1 MSISSRIRMQ
11 AIRSVAPQ
19 AEGAGSGSTSTSSST
34 KLGSH
39 ATGVADSGRWSTRR
53 IAVYALFVALSMAVS
68 FIEFPLIPGVPWLKY
83 DPSGIVCLVAG
94 FAYGPAAA
102 VLVSVLGFVPHVFAD
117 PWGSLMAIAV
127 ALAMS
132 VPAALVY
139 RRLRT
144 RRGALIGIIA
154 GAVVALAVAIIG
166 NLLVT
171 PIYADMTVEQ
181 VAAMIVPALLPFNL
195 AKLAVHGV
203 VTFLIYKP
211 ISNLLN
217 R

>member
-1 MSISSRIRMQ
+1 MSVSSHTDTH
-11 AIRSVAPQ
+11 
-19 AEGAGSGSTSTSSST
+19 STSASSVS
-34 KLGSH
+34 SH

-83 DPSGIVCLVAG
+83 DPSGIVSLVAG

-102 VLVSVLGFVPHVFAD
+102 AIVSVLGFVPHVFAD

-139 RRLRT
+139 RRMRT
-144 RRGALIGIIA
+144 RRGALAGIIV
-154 GAVVALAVAIIG
+154 GAVVALVMAIIG

-171 PIYADMTVEQ
+171 PIYAHMTVEQ

-203 VTFLIYKP
+203 VTFLVYKP
-211 ISNLLN
+211 ISNLLH

>member
-1 MSISSRIRMQ
+1 MSVSSHTDTH
-11 AIRSVAPQ
+11 
-19 AEGAGSGSTSTSSST
+19 STSVPSASSASA
-34 KLGSH
+34 H

-181 VAAMIVPALLPFNL
+181 VAAMIVPALMPFNL

>member
-1 MSISSRIRMQ
+1 MSVSSHTDTH
-11 AIRSVAPQ
+11 
-19 AEGAGSGSTSTSSST
+19 STSVPSASSAST
-34 KLGSH
+34 H

-102 VLVSVLGFVPHVFAD
+102 VLMSVLGFVPHVFAD

>member
-1 MSISSRIRMQ
+1 MSVSSHTDTH
-11 AIRSVAPQ
+11 
-19 AEGAGSGSTSTSSST
+19 STSVLSASSAST
-34 KLGSH
+34 H

-154 GAVVALAVAIIG
+154 GAVVALVVAIIG

-171 PIYADMTVEQ
+171 PIYANMTVEQ

>member
-1 MSISSRIRMQ
+1 MSVSSHTDTH
-11 AIRSVAPQ
+11 
-19 AEGAGSGSTSTSSST
+19 STSVPSASSAST
-34 KLGSH
+34 H

-102 VLVSVLGFVPHVFAD
+102 ALVSVLGFVPHVFAD

>member
-1 MSISSRIRMQ
+1 MSVSSHTDTH
-11 AIRSVAPQ
+11 
-19 AEGAGSGSTSTSSST
+19 STSVPSASSAST
-34 KLGSH
+34 H

-83 DPSGIVCLVAG
+83 DPSGIVCLVVCLVAG

>member
-1 MSISSRIRMQ
+1 MSVSSHTDTH
-11 AIRSVAPQ
+11 
-19 AEGAGSGSTSTSSST
+19 STSVPSASSAST
-34 KLGSH
+34 H

-132 VPAALVY
+132 VPAALIY

-144 RRGALIGIIA
+144 RRGALIGIIT
-154 GAVVALAVAIIG
+154 GAVVALVVAIIG

>member
-1 MSISSRIRMQ
+1 MSVSSHTDTH
-11 AIRSVAPQ
+11 
-19 AEGAGSGSTSTSSST
+19 STSVPSASSAST
-34 KLGSH
+34 H

-102 VLVSVLGFVPHVFAD
+102 VLMSVLGFVPHVFAD

-132 VPAALVY
+132 VPAALIY

-144 RRGALIGIIA
+144 RRGALIGIIT
-154 GAVVALAVAIIG
+154 GAVVALVVAIIG

>member
-1 MSISSRIRMQ
+1 M
-11 AIRSVAPQ
+11 AAPTH
-19 AEGAGSGSTSTSSST
+19 AHVSHDTHSTTSGGA
-34 KLGSH
+34 
-39 ATGVADSGRWSTRR
+39 WSTRR
-53 IAVYALFVALSMAVS
+53 IATTALLCALAFVLTFVE
-68 FIEFPLIPGVPWLKY
+68 IPIFPPAPWLMY

>member
-1 MSISSRIRMQ
+1 MSVSSHTDTH
-11 AIRSVAPQ
+11 
-19 AEGAGSGSTSTSSST
+19 STSIPSASSAST
-34 KLGSH
+34 H

>member
-1 MSISSRIRMQ
+1 MSVSSHTDTH
-11 AIRSVAPQ
+11 
-19 AEGAGSGSTSTSSST
+19 STSVPSASSAST
-34 KLGSH
+34 H
-39 ATGVADSGRWSTRR
+39 ATGMADSGRWSTRR

>member
-1 MSISSRIRMQ
+1 MSVSSHTDTH
-11 AIRSVAPQ
+11 
-19 AEGAGSGSTSTSSST
+19 STSASSVS
-34 KLGSH
+34 SH

-154 GAVVALAVAIIG
+154 GAVVAVAVAIIG

-211 ISNLLN
+211 ITTLLDHAA
-217 R
+217 

>member
-1 MSISSRIRMQ
+1 MSVSSHTDTH
-11 AIRSVAPQ
+11 
-19 AEGAGSGSTSTSSST
+19 STSVPSASSAST
-34 KLGSH
+34 H

-154 GAVVALAVAIIG
+154 GAVVALTVAIIG

>member
-1 MSISSRIRMQ
+1 MSVSSHTDTR
-11 AIRSVAPQ
+11 
-19 AEGAGSGSTSTSSST
+19 STSVPSASSAST
-34 KLGSH
+34 H

-132 VPAALVY
+132 VPAALIY
-139 RRLRT
+139 HRLRT

-211 ISNLLN
+211 ISNLLH

>member
-1 MSISSRIRMQ
+1 MSVSSHTDTH
-11 AIRSVAPQ
+11 
-19 AEGAGSGSTSTSSST
+19 STSVLSASSAST
-34 KLGSH
+34 H

>member
-1 MSISSRIRMQ
+1 MSVSSHTDTH
-11 AIRSVAPQ
+11 
-19 AEGAGSGSTSTSSST
+19 STSASQAAP
-34 KLGSH
+34 H

-68 FIEFPLIPGVPWLKY
+68 FIEFPLVPGVQWLKY
-83 DPSGIVCLVAG
+83 DPSGIVSLVAG

-102 VLVSVLGFVPHVFAD
+102 AIVSVLGFVPHVFAD
-117 PWGSLMAIAV
+117 PWGTLMAVAV

-132 VPAALVY
+132 VPAALIY
-139 RRLRT
+139 RRMRT
-144 RRGALIGIIA
+144 RRGALAGIVV

-166 NLLVT
+166 NLLIT
-171 PIYADMTVEQ
+171 PIYAHMSMEQ
-181 VAAMIVPALLPFNL
+181 VASMIVPALLPFNL
-195 AKLAVHGV
+195 AKFVLHGV

-211 ISNLLN
+211 ISNLLD

>member
-1 MSISSRIRMQ
+1 MSVSSHTDTH
-11 AIRSVAPQ
+11 
-19 AEGAGSGSTSTSSST
+19 STSASSVS
-34 KLGSH
+34 SH

-83 DPSGIVCLVAG
+83 DPSGIVSLVAG

-102 VLVSVLGFVPHVFAD
+102 AIVSVLGFVPHVFAD

-139 RRLRT
+139 RRMRT
-144 RRGALIGIIA
+144 RRGALAGIIV
-154 GAVVALAVAIIG
+154 GAVVALVMAIIG

-171 PIYADMTVEQ
+171 PIYAHMTVEQ

-211 ISNLLN
+211 ISNLLH

>member
-1 MSISSRIRMQ
+1 MSVSSHTDTH
-11 AIRSVAPQ
+11 
-19 AEGAGSGSTSTSSST
+19 STSVPSASSAST
-34 KLGSH
+34 H

-132 VPAALVY
+132 VPAALIY
-139 RRLRT
+139 HRLRT

>member
-1 MSISSRIRMQ
+1 MSVSSHTDTH
-11 AIRSVAPQ
+11 
-19 AEGAGSGSTSTSSST
+19 STSVPSASSAST
-34 KLGSH
+34 H

-144 RRGALIGIIA
+144 RRGALIGIIT
-154 GAVVALAVAIIG
+154 GAVVALVVAIIG

>member
-1 MSISSRIRMQ
+1 MSVSSHTDTH
-11 AIRSVAPQ
+11 
-19 AEGAGSGSTSTSSST
+19 STSVPSASSAST
-34 KLGSH
+34 H

-132 VPAALVY
+132 VPAAQVY

>member
-1 MSISSRIRMQ
+1 MSVSSHTDTH
-11 AIRSVAPQ
+11 
-19 AEGAGSGSTSTSSST
+19 STSVPSASSAST
-34 KLGSH
+34 H

-94 FAYGPAAA
+94 FAYGPTAA

>member
-1 MSISSRIRMQ
+1 MSVSSHTDTH
-11 AIRSVAPQ
+11 
-19 AEGAGSGSTSTSSST
+19 STSVPSASSAST
-34 KLGSH
+34 H

-117 PWGSLMAIAV
+117 PWGSLMAITV

-132 VPAALVY
+132 VPAALIY
-139 RRLRT
+139 HRLRT

>member
-1 MSISSRIRMQ
+1 MSVSSHTDTH
-11 AIRSVAPQ
+11 
-19 AEGAGSGSTSTSSST
+19 STSVPSASSAST
-34 KLGSH
+34 H

-117 PWGSLMAIAV
+117 LWGSLMAIAV

-139 RRLRT
+139 RRART
-144 RRGALIGIIA
+144 RRGALAGIIV

-171 PIYADMTVEQ
+171 PIYAHMTVEQ

>member
-1 MSISSRIRMQ
+1 MSVSSHTDTH
-11 AIRSVAPQ
+11 
-19 AEGAGSGSTSTSSST
+19 STSASSVS
-34 KLGSH
+34 SH

-83 DPSGIVCLVAG
+83 DPSGIVSLVAG

-102 VLVSVLGFVPHVFAD
+102 AIVSVLGFVPHVFAD

-139 RRLRT
+139 RRMRT
-144 RRGALIGIIA
+144 RRGALAGSIV
-154 GAVVALAVAIIG
+154 GAVVALVVAIIG

-171 PIYADMTVEQ
+171 PIYAHMTVEQ

-211 ISNLLN
+211 ISNLLH

>member
-1 MSISSRIRMQ
+1 MSVSSHTDTH
-11 AIRSVAPQ
+11 
-19 AEGAGSGSTSTSSST
+19 STSVPSASSAST
-34 KLGSH
+34 H

-139 RRLRT
+139 RRLCT

-171 PIYADMTVEQ
+171 PIYADMPVEQ

>member
-1 MSISSRIRMQ
+1 MSVSSHTDTH
-11 AIRSVAPQ
+11 
-19 AEGAGSGSTSTSSST
+19 STSVPSASSAST
-34 KLGSH
+34 H

-166 NLLVT
+166 YLLVT
-171 PIYADMTVEQ
+171 PIYADKTVEQ

>member
-1 MSISSRIRMQ
+1 MSVSLHTDTH
-11 AIRSVAPQ
+11 
-19 AEGAGSGSTSTSSST
+19 STSVPSASSAST
-34 KLGSH
+34 H

-154 GAVVALAVAIIG
+154 GAVVALVVAIIG

>member
-1 MSISSRIRMQ
+1 MSVSSHTDTH
-11 AIRSVAPQ
+11 
-19 AEGAGSGSTSTSSST
+19 STSVPSASSAST
-34 KLGSH
+34 H
-39 ATGVADSGRWSTRR
+39 ATGVADSGCWSTRR

-154 GAVVALAVAIIG
+154 GAVVVLVVAIIG

>member
-1 MSISSRIRMQ
+1 MSVSSHTDTH
-11 AIRSVAPQ
+11 
-19 AEGAGSGSTSTSSST
+19 STSVPSASSAST
-34 KLGSH
+34 H

-94 FAYGPAAA
+94 FAYDPAAA

>member
-1 MSISSRIRMQ
+1 MSVSSHTDTH
-11 AIRSVAPQ
+11 
-19 AEGAGSGSTSTSSST
+19 STSVPSASSAST
-34 KLGSH
+34 H

-102 VLVSVLGFVPHVFAD
+102 VLMSVLGFVPHVFAD

-132 VPAALVY
+132 VPAALIY

-144 RRGALIGIIA
+144 RRGALIGIIT

>member
-1 MSISSRIRMQ
+1 MSVSSHTDTH
-11 AIRSVAPQ
+11 
-19 AEGAGSGSTSTSSST
+19 STSVPSASSAST
-34 KLGSH
+34 H

-132 VPAALVY
+132 VPAALIY

>member
-1 MSISSRIRMQ
+1 M
-11 AIRSVAPQ
+11 
-19 AEGAGSGSTSTSSST
+19 
-34 KLGSH
+34 
-39 ATGVADSGRWSTRR
+39 
-53 IAVYALFVALSMAVS
+53 
-68 FIEFPLIPGVPWLKY
+68 
-83 DPSGIVCLVAG
+83 
-94 FAYGPAAA
+94 
-102 VLVSVLGFVPHVFAD
+102 
-117 PWGSLMAIAV
+117 
-127 ALAMS
+127 
-132 VPAALVY
+132 
-139 RRLRT
+139 
-144 RRGALIGIIA
+144 
-154 GAVVALAVAIIG
+154 AIIG

>member
-1 MSISSRIRMQ
+1 MSVSSHTDTH
-11 AIRSVAPQ
+11 
-19 AEGAGSGSTSTSSST
+19 STSVPSASSAST
-34 KLGSH
+34 H

-68 FIEFPLIPGVPWLKY
+68 FIEFPLIPGVRWLKD

>member
-1 MSISSRIRMQ
+1 MSVSSHTDTH
-11 AIRSVAPQ
+11 
-19 AEGAGSGSTSTSSST
+19 STSVPSASSAST
-34 KLGSH
+34 H

-94 FAYGPAAA
+94 LAYGPAAA

-154 GAVVALAVAIIG
+154 GAVVALVVAIIG

>member
-1 MSISSRIRMQ
+1 MSVSSHTDTH
-11 AIRSVAPQ
+11 
-19 AEGAGSGSTSTSSST
+19 STSASSVS
-34 KLGSH
+34 SH

-83 DPSGIVCLVAG
+83 DPSGIVSLVAG

-102 VLVSVLGFVPHVFAD
+102 AIVSVLGFVPHVFAD

-139 RRLRT
+139 RRART
-144 RRGALIGIIA
+144 RRGALAGIIV
-154 GAVVALAVAIIG
+154 GAVVALVMAIIG

-171 PIYADMTVEQ
+171 PIYAHMTVEQ

-211 ISNLLN
+211 ISNLLH